1 MNNREPSGA
10 KPKLKLDKVERCVM
24 RTAEAIYSLF
34 IAERLDDVFLL
45 KSLDFILI
53 ALERPFAIK
62 ATSSDRKHSFDTC
75 DTTEMCPSARGIDFP
90 GCVELRVYCK
100 QVDLEQNLL
109 KILDEASNLLE
120 MIAYAIKQYA
130 TIETPKVGDR
140 INSAINTL
148 SKKRESKDPNHIFV
162 KRPPEAM
169 KLLSTFFDRL
179 DPLMLAVGDAC
190 FFPSMAVGD
199 ARCLRLF
206 FFHRLAPDE
215 KTRMRLH
222 TLASQRRSAPGK
234 YLIKAEKE
242 IWNFDDVISGGQVS
256 WIHWPW
262 ERPGPDAASGH
273 AFLDYLNH
281 LTQPEIS
288 HANPDARCKR
298 NHTGL
303 AVPMH
308 VGRDAWLVVLIV
320 FADSEDHR
328 VELAYHI
335 VRAIVPVLFE
345 NIASLARDEYL
356 KLIRYDALTSFRSGK
371 FNTGDLNSRF
381 RDLAQVFP
389 YKEWHLSSEKNQY
402 GIVAFGETNY
412 LHEREKPM
420 TDELFDFEFRPIRR
434 DVVRDR
440 LQDTAREV
448 QYELMQ
454 YELKSQQ
461 DARHG
466 ADEGIGHALKN
477 IVDLTNWTEA
487 LTLLRS
493 LIRNYDRLVAR
504 NQQEEILTRL
514 HVASRSLGLFS
525 LVAGLGHFARLAG
538 AIGRGEYGKFAQ
550 WHDAEELR
558 RWNSGNRG
566 DLRYIC
572 DAFSDTVHRI
582 VASLCS
588 SLSVGEEQPY
598 LFEVKCVG
606 ASPHRSFIVSNQNED
621 TSRSQLDKLTLHVP
635 PFKKGS
641 DAAYSFVFA
650 LTEPLVNALRALEAQ
665 RKISELSASERTLR
679 IHISAHLP
687 DEVVFSVI
695 NSSSVRVQ
703 KTLSGFE
710 TTRRMLRRVG
720 IAEIENPRTR
730 EIRSGVFEVVSHV
743 HFRPRD
749 LANKIADKS
758 GVEACHAT

>member
-1 MNNREPSGA
+1 VPMDNKEPSRA
-10 KPKLKLDKVERCVM
+10 KPQLTLDKVEQCVM

-62 ATSSDRKHSFDTC
+62 ATSSDKKHSFDTC
-75 DTTEMCPSARGIDFP
+75 DTTEMNPSPRGIDFP
-90 GCVELRVYCK
+90 GGVELRVYCK
-100 QVDLEQNLL
+100 QVDLERNRS
-109 KILDEASNLLE
+109 KTLDEASNLLE
-120 MIAYAIKQYA
+120 MIAHAVRQYA
-130 TIETPKVGDR
+130 TIETPRVGDR

-148 SKKRESKDPNHIFV
+148 SKKRESKDPYYV
-162 KRPPEAM
+162 PGKRSPETM
-169 KLLSTFFDRL
+169 KLLDPFFDRL

-190 FFPSMAVGD
+190 FFPSKMTGSP
-199 ARCLRLF
+199 RCLRLF
-206 FFHRLAPDE
+206 FFHRLAPDD

-222 TLASQRRSAPGK
+222 ALASQRRFVAGEF
-234 YLIKAEKE
+234 LIKAERE
-242 IWNFDDVISGGQVS
+242 IWNFDDVISRGQVS

-262 ERPGPDAASGH
+262 ERPEPDAAGH
-273 AFLDYLNH
+273 AFCDYLHH
-281 LTQPEIS
+281 LTQHETS
-288 HANPDARCKR
+288 HAPDASCKR

-308 VGRDAWLVVLIV
+308 VGRNAWLVVLFV
-320 FADSEDHR
+320 FAGNEEHR

-345 NIASLARDEYL
+345 NIAGLAREEYL
-356 KLIRYDALTSFRSGK
+356 KLIRDDALTSFRSGK
-371 FNTGDLNSRF
+371 FDIGDLNNRF
-381 RDLAQVFP
+381 RNLSQVFP
-389 YKEWHLSSEKNQY
+389 YKEWYLSSDKNQY
-402 GIVAFGETNY
+402 GIVAFDETNY
-412 LHEREKPM
+412 LHEPDKPM
-420 TDELFDFEFRPIRR
+420 ADKVFDSEFRPIRR
-434 DVVRDR
+434 DVVRDK

-448 QYELMQ
+448 QYEFMQ
-454 YELKSQQ
+454 N
-461 DARHG
+461 ARHG

-487 LTLLRS
+487 LALLRS

-504 NQQEEILTRL
+504 NQQQEIMTRL

-538 AIGRGEYGKFAQ
+538 AISQGDYGKFAQ

-558 RWNSGNRG
+558 RWNSSDQR
-566 DLRYIC
+566 DLRYVC
-572 DAFSDTVHRI
+572 DAFSDTVYRV

-588 SLSVGEEQPY
+588 SLSVGRDQPY

-606 ASPHRSFIVSNQNED
+606 ASPDRSVMISNQDEEVN
-621 TSRSQLDKLTLHVP
+621 RSQFDKLALHVP

-665 RKISELSASERTLR
+665 RKTSELSASERTLR

-695 NSSSVRVQ
+695 NTSSVRVQ

-710 TTRRMLRRVG
+710 TTRRMLHRVG
-720 IAEIENPRTR
+720 IAEIENPWTR
-730 EIRSGVFEVVSHV
+730 EIRPGVFEVVSDV

-749 LANKIADKS
+749 LANKIADKF
-758 GVEACHAT
+758 GVEACHAI

>member
-1 MNNREPSGA
+1 MNAKEPSSA
-10 KPKLKLDKVERCVM
+10 KPKITLGKVERCVM
-24 RTAEAIYSLF
+24 RTAEAIYSHF

-53 ALERPFAIK
+53 ALERPLAIK
-62 ATSSDRKHSFDTC
+62 ATSSDRNHSFDTC
-75 DTTEMCPSARGIDFP
+75 DTTEMHPSDRGVDFP
-90 GCVELRVYCK
+90 GDVELRVYCK
-100 QVDLEQNLL
+100 HADLEQNGPE
-109 KILDEASNLLE
+109 ILEGASNLLE

-148 SKKRESKDPNHIFV
+148 SNKRESKDPYHVSI
-162 KRPPEAM
+162 KRPPETM
-169 KLLSTFFDRL
+169 KLLDAFFDRL

-190 FFPSMAVGD
+190 FFPSTATGNY
-199 ARCLRLF
+199 RCLRLF
-206 FFHRLAPDE
+206 FFHRVAPDE

-222 TLASQRRSAPGK
+222 PLASQRRSAAGEF
-234 YLIKAEKE
+234 LIKAEKE
-242 IWNFDDVISGGQVS
+242 IWSFDDVISRGQVS

-262 ERPGPDAASGH
+262 ERPEPKATAGN
-273 AFLDYLNH
+273 AFRDYLNH
-281 LTQPEIS
+281 LTR
-288 HANPDARCKR
+288 HGTWHVAPDVNCKR
-298 NHTGL
+298 NHTAL

-308 VGRDAWLVVLIV
+308 VGRNAWLVVLFV
-320 FADSEDHR
+320 FADIEEHR

-356 KLIRYDALTSFRSGK
+356 KLIRDDALTSFRSGK
-371 FNTGDLNSRF
+371 FDIGDLNNRF

-389 YKEWHLSSEKNQY
+389 YKEWYLSTDKNQY
-402 GIVAFGETNY
+402 GVVAFDETNY

-420 TDELFDFEFRPIRR
+420 ADKLFDFEFRPIRR

-448 QYELMQ
+448 Q

-487 LTLLRS
+487 LALLRS

-504 NQQEEILTRL
+504 NQQQEILTRL

-538 AIGRGEYGKFAQ
+538 AIGRGDYGKFAQ

-558 RWNSGNRG
+558 RWNSGDRE
-566 DLRYIC
+566 DLRYVC
-572 DAFSDTVHRI
+572 DAFSDTVYRV

-588 SLSVGEEQPY
+588 SLSVGKEQPY
-598 LFEVKCVG
+598 LFEVKCAS
-606 ASPHRSFIVSNQNED
+606 ASPHRSVIVSNQNEEAN
-621 TSRSQLDKLTLHVP
+621 RSQFEKLNLHVP

-650 LTEPLVNALRALEAQ
+650 LTEPLINALRALEAQ
-665 RKISELSASERTLR
+665 RKLPQLSPSERTLR

-695 NSSSVRVQ
+695 NTSSVRIQ

-720 IAEIENPRTR
+720 IAEIENPRIR
-730 EIRSGVFEVVSHV
+730 EIRSGVFEVVSEV
-743 HFRPRD
+743 HFRPCD

>member
-1 MNNREPSGA
+1 MDSKEPWSA
-10 KPKLKLDKVERCVM
+10 EPKLTLDKVERCVL
-24 RTAEAIYSLF
+24 RTAEAIYSHF

-53 ALERPFAIK
+53 ALERPLAIK
-62 ATSSDRKHSFDTC
+62 ATSSDRKNSFDTC
-75 DTTEMCPSARGIDFP
+75 DTTEMHRSARGIDFP
-90 GCVELRVYCK
+90 GGVELCVYCK
-100 QVDLEQNLL
+100 QVDLQQDGS
-109 KILDEASNLLE
+109 KILDGASNLLE
-120 MIAYAIKQYA
+120 MIAYALKQYA
-130 TIETPKVGDR
+130 ATETPRVGER
-140 INSAINTL
+140 INSAIHKLN
-148 SKKRESKDPNHIFV
+148 KKRESENSHHTFV
-162 KRPPEAM
+162 KRSPEAM
-169 KLLSTFFDRL
+169 KLLNTFFDRL

-190 FFPSMAVGD
+190 FFPSKAVGN
-199 ARCLRLF
+199 ARCLRFF

-215 KTRMRLH
+215 TICMRLH
-222 TLASQRRSAPGK
+222 ALASQRRSAAGE

-242 IWNFDDVISGGQVS
+242 IWNFNDVISRGQVS
-256 WIHWPW
+256 WIRWPW
-262 ERPGPDAASGH
+262 EQPEPDAAAGH
-273 AFLDYLNH
+273 AFHDYLNN
-281 LTQPEIS
+281 LLQQETP
-288 HANPDARCKR
+288 HADPDASRKR

-308 VGRDAWLVVLIV
+308 VGRNAWLVVLFV
-320 FADSEDHR
+320 FADNEGHR

-356 KLIRYDALTSFRSGK
+356 KLIRDDALTSFRSGK
-371 FNTGDLNSRF
+371 FDIGDLNNRF
-381 RDLAQVFP
+381 RNLAQIFP
-389 YKEWHLSSEKNQY
+389 YKEWYLSSNRNQY
-402 GIVAFGETNY
+402 GIVAFDETNY

-420 TDELFDFEFRPIRR
+420 ADKLFDFEFRPIRR

-440 LQDTAREV
+440 LQHTASEV
-448 QYELMQ
+448 QYELM
-454 YELKSQQ
+454 LKSQQ

-487 LTLLRS
+487 LALLRS
-493 LIRNYDRLVAR
+493 SIRNHHRLVAR
-504 NQQEEILTRL
+504 NEQHKILERL

-558 RWNSGNRG
+558 RWNSGDRE

-572 DAFSDTVHRI
+572 DAFSDTVYRI

-588 SLSVGEEQPY
+588 SLSVGKEQPY
-598 LFEVKCVG
+598 LFEVECIG
-606 ASPHRSFIVSNQNED
+606 ASPHKSVLVSNQNEEEN
-621 TSRSQLDKLTLHVP
+621 RSQFNKFDLHVP

-650 LTEPLVNALRALEAQ
+650 LTEPLVNALRALESQ
-665 RKISELSASERTLR
+665 REVQELSASERALR
-679 IHISAHLP
+679 IHISARLP

-695 NSSSVRVQ
+695 NASSVRVQ

-730 EIRSGVFEVVSHV
+730 EIRSGVFEVVSDV
-743 HFRPRD
+743 HFKPRD

>member
-1 MNNREPSGA
+1 MDNKEQSGA
-10 KPKLKLDKVERCVM
+10 KPKLTLDKVERCVM
-24 RTAEAIYSLF
+24 RTAEAIYSHF

-62 ATSSDRKHSFDTC
+62 ATSSDQKHSFDTC
-75 DTTEMCPSARGIDFP
+75 DTTEMLPSARGIDFP
-90 GCVELRVYCK
+90 GSVELRVYSK
-100 QVDLEQNLL
+100 QLDLETNRSR
-109 KILDEASNLLE
+109 ILDEASNLLE

-130 TIETPKVGDR
+130 AVETPRVGER
-140 INSAINTL
+140 INSAIITL
-148 SKKRESKDPNHIFV
+148 SKKRESKDPYHIFV
-162 KRPPEAM
+162 KRSPATM
-169 KLLSTFFDRL
+169 KLLDAFFDRL

-190 FFPSMAVGD
+190 FFPSKVAGT

-215 KTRMRLH
+215 KTHMRLH
-222 TLASQRRSAPGK
+222 ALASQRRSAAGE

-242 IWNFDDVISGGQVS
+242 IWNFDDVISRGQVS

-262 ERPGPDAASGH
+262 ERSEPDAVAGH
-273 AFLDYLNH
+273 AFRDYLSQ
-281 LTQPEIS
+281 LGPRETS
-288 HANPDARCKR
+288 HAAPDASCGR

-308 VGRDAWLVVLIV
+308 VGRNTWLVVLFV
-320 FADSEDHR
+320 FADNEEHR

-356 KLIRYDALTSFRSGK
+356 KLIRDDALTSFRSGR
-371 FNTGDLNSRF
+371 FDIGDLNNRF

-389 YKEWHLSSEKNQY
+389 YKEWYLSSDKNQY
-402 GIVAFGETNY
+402 GIVAFDETHY

-420 TDELFDFEFRPIRR
+420 ADKLFDFEFRPIRR

-448 QYELMQ
+448 Q

-487 LTLLRS
+487 LALLRS

-504 NQQEEILTRL
+504 NQQQEILTRL

-558 RWNSGNRG
+558 RWNSGDRE
-566 DLRYIC
+566 DLRYVC
-572 DAFSDTVHRI
+572 DAFSDTVYRV

-588 SLSVGEEQPY
+588 SLSVGKERPY
-598 LFEVKCVG
+598 LFEVKCIG
-606 ASPHRSFIVSNQNED
+606 ASPHQSTVVSNQSEESN
-621 TSRSQLDKLTLHVP
+621 RSQFDKLTLHVP

-650 LTEPLVNALRALEAQ
+650 LTEPLINALRALEAQ
-665 RKISELSASERTLR
+665 RKMPGLSASERTLR

-695 NSSSVRVQ
+695 NTSSVRVQ

-730 EIRSGVFEVVSHV
+730 EIRSGVFEVVSDV
-743 HFRPRD
+743 HFKPRD

-758 GVEACHAT
+758 GVEACHVT